1 MAIEEQAGD
10 QTDRRE
16 FFRIDDSI
24 QLSYRIVDSVELSLR
39 LEKLDNSVSSSFTVM
54 TRLQALSQHLSA
66 SLHRIEQKD
75 PDVADY
81 LKALD
86 KKVELLGQSFLADEI
101 DLTEQPAKPINLSA
115 GGMSLCATESLEI
128 STQLEIKM
136 LLLPSFT
143 GVLIYGEV
151 VGSEAVPDDADFPW
165 NLRVN
170 FSHIRDADRDA
181 LIRHILRRQA
191 AVLRQQRED
200 RERLED
206 E

>member
-1 MAIEEQAGD
+1 MAIEDQADD
-10 QTDRRE
+10 QADRRE
-16 FFRIDDSI
+16 FFRIDDSV
-24 QLSYRIVDSVELSLR
+24 QLSYRVVDSVELSLR
-39 LEKLDNSVSSSFTVM
+39 LEKLDSSVNGSFTVM

-115 GGMSLCATESLEI
+115 GGMSLCTAESLEI
-128 STQLEIKM
+128 GTQLEIKM

-151 VGSEAVPDDADFPW
+151 VGSEAASDDADFPW